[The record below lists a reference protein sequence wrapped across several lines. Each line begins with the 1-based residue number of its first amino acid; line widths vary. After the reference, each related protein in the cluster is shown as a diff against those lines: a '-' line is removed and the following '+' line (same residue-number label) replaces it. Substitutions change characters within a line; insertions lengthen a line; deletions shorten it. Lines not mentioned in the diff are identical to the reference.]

1 MENIKR
7 ELSSKI
13 AGVITHLTGELAT
26 IRSSGASA
34 SLLDKVAVDVYGQK
48 MPINQVAGV
57 TVQDSRQL
65 LIQPWDKANVGAI
78 EKAINDSGLGLGI
91 TNEGDRIRV
100 NVPPLSDERR
110 DELVKVAHKLAEEAR
125 VSIRNSRRDAIDH
138 MEREAKGGG
147 VSEDDQERFK
157 KDYQNVVDSGVAEI
171 DKLLERKT
179 ADLKS
184 I

>member
-57 TVQDSRQL
+57 TVHDSRQL

-78 EKAINDSGLGLGI
+78 EKAINDSGLG
-91 TNEGDRIRV
+91 
-100 NVPPLSDERR
+100 
-110 DELVKVAHKLAEEAR
+110 
-125 VSIRNSRRDAIDH
+125 
-138 MEREAKGGG
+138 
-147 VSEDDQERFK
+147 
-157 KDYQNVVDSGVAEI
+157 
-171 DKLLERKT
+171 
-179 ADLKS
+179 
-184 I
+184 

>member
-1 MENIKR
+1 MDNIKR
-7 ELSSKI
+7 ELSGKI
-13 AGVITHLTGELAT
+13 AGVITHLTGELASV
-26 IRSSGASA
+26 RSSGANA
-34 SLLDKVAVDVYGQK
+34 SLLDKVTVDVYGQW

-57 TVQDSRQL
+57 TVTDPRQL
-65 LIQPWDKANVGAI
+65 LIQPWDKANAGAI
-78 EKAINDSGLGLGI
+78 EKAINDSGLGLGV
-91 TNEGDRIRV
+91 TNEGDRVRV

-110 DELVKVAHKLAEEAR
+110 DELAKLAGKLAEEAR
-125 VSIRNSRRDAIDH
+125 VSIRSARRDAIDH
-138 MEREAKGGG
+138 MESETKKGG

-157 KDYQNVVDSGVAEI
+157 KEYQQAVDNGIAEI